1 MNIEYS
7 ILNALSLVEIYK
19 QYSIPWLD
27 ITDDPLLNIKSFPK
41 DIKFLAIEQ
50 LDKVQMIYQDR
61 LDKTQEQLITN
72 IRKELCEHIDY
83 CDPRAIKFAMLSLD
97 NDSELYNILEQYNTL

>member
-7 ILNALSLVEIYK
+7 ILNALNLVDTYK
-19 QYSIPWLD
+19 QYSIPWLT
-27 ITDDPLLNIKSFPK
+27 ITDEPLLNLKSFPK

-61 LDKTQEQLITN
+61 LDKAQEQLITN
-72 IRKELCEHIDY
+72 IRKELCENIDHY
-83 CDPRAIKFAMLSLD
+83 YPIAIKLAMSSVD
-97 NDSELYNILEQYNTL
+97 TNSELYNILKHYDTL